1 MCVFDRDSI
10 TMVSGHLKVS
20 FADKA
25 LSGPL
30 QYDGFAV
37 KSRSFLIIRR
47 VAGLSISADLSW
59 VTKLSSLAVRA
70 IAMA

>member
-25 LSGPL
+25 LPSPL

-37 KSRSFLIIRR
+37 KSGSIMIIRR
-47 VAGLSISADLSW
+47 LADLSVSADLSW
-59 VTKLSSLAVRA
+59 VTKLSSLAVKA